1 MFLLDGKRLQ
11 PGTAFT
17 HNNIQYPANWLNHAS
32 LQEKLDIGITEVSE
46 QSRPDD
52 RFYWVTDNG
61 DGTYGSTPKQ
71 LNDKQEED
79 EDGNPLYVKVY
90 DPVTQQMVDSSER
103 LVTTGLKSQW
113 IKQLKNTV
121 NTLLFPSDWMVTRK
135 FERNINI
142 PQTVA
147 EYRTAIITEMDRL
160 ESAIGAVS
168 NIEELITVIQSV
180 NWPTPLRDE

>member
-32 LQEKLDIGITEVSE
+32 SQEKNAIGITEVSE

-79 EDGNPLYVKVY
+79 KDGNPLYVKVY

-103 LVTTGLKSQW
+103 LVTTGLKSQF
-113 IKQLKNTV
+113 IKQMKTTANS
-121 NTLLFPSDWMVTRK
+121 LLLQTDWMVTRK
-135 FERNINI
+135 YERNISI
-142 PQTVA
+142 PQKVQDFREA
-147 EYRTAIITEMDRL
+147 VITEMDRL
-160 ESAIGAVS
+160 ETAITAATDV
-168 NIEELITVIQSV
+168 EDLISVISSV
-180 NWPTPLRDE
+180 NWPKE